1 MGAKGKSS
9 ITVRTVGIGIVVT
22 VVIGSIVAYAV
33 GAVRM
38 RVYNNSRD
46 GTKAAADMAPP
57 AAPAPLPADGDVD
70 QHVQDKTPGL
80 GPVDEGFQQQ
90 MPGEMQVVVSPNPDE
105 PPVLA
110 NDSPEGEKAFHKAFP
125 LSDKQSISFSKLSD
139 ANSKASESRPCV
151 SFNPYSK
158 AGYSATFRSQLPPPV
173 GNTGP
178 PATIPDNFHTFETNC
193 PR

>member
-9 ITVRTVGIGIVVT
+9 ITVRTVGIGIVAAI
-22 VVIGSIVAYAV
+22 VIGSIVAYAV
-33 GAVRM
+33 SAVRM
-38 RVYNNSRD
+38 RVRD

-80 GPVDEGFQQQ
+80 GPIDEGFQQQ
-90 MPGEMQVVVSPNPDE
+90 MPGEMQVVAPPNPDE

-110 NDSPEGEKAFHKAFP
+110 NNSPEGEKAFHRAFAP
-125 LSDKQSISFSKLSD
+125 LSGKQSISFSKLSD

-151 SFNPYSK
+151 SFNADRK
-158 AGYSATFRSQLPPPV
+158 VGTGLMFRSQLPPPV

-178 PATIPDNFHTFETNC
+178 PATMPDNVHAFETNC

>member
-9 ITVRTVGIGIVVT
+9 ITVRTVGIGIAVA

-38 RVYNNSRD
+38 RVRD

-70 QHVQDKTPGL
+70 RHVQDKTPGL
-80 GPVDEGFQQQ
+80 GPLNEGFQQQ
-90 MPGEMQVVVSPNPDE
+90 MTGEMQVVVPPNPDE

-110 NDSPEGEKAFHKAFP
+110 NDSPEGEKAFNKAFA
-125 LSDKQSISFSKLSD
+125 KQSISFDKLSE

-151 SFNPYSK
+151 SFNADRK
-158 AGYSATFRSQLPPPV
+158 VGTGLMFRSQLPPPI

-178 PATIPDNFHTFETNC
+178 PATMPDNVHAFETNC